1 MVKTD
6 LISSGNFNEI
16 TRITKEA
23 VSIMLGFEFA
33 HLGVNEEDEDK
44 ALNSANQ
51 LSHLFYLPIKEG
63 TSSVFAGPAFVVI
76 KNRYLGEHGHIAIVT
91 NHIHR
96 AITYLK
102 MKNISIL
109 PETKKEKD
117 GKLKAVYLDQEVSG
131 FAIHLLQK

>member
-1 MVKTD
+1 MK
-6 LISSGNFNEI
+6 
-16 TRITKEA
+16 K
-23 VSIMLGFEFA
+23 
-33 HLGVNEEDEDK
+33 
-44 ALNSANQ
+44 Q
-51 LSHLFYLPIKEG
+51 
-63 TSSVFAGPAFVVI
+63 
-76 KNRYLGEHGHIAIVT
+76 YLGKYGHIAITT

-109 PETKKEKD
+109 PETAKEKE